1 MLPYEIVPGTLH
13 AAKFQFRIWKHF
25 WAEVQ
30 NNVHLTILLK
40 IWDLLS
46 TVLCAFNINIVIAFV
61 NDNLKWSPCLLL
73 YPFRGS
79 SWRCLLELLVDGGS
93 LQFQKLLAAS
103 CFKAN
108 YQFLVDAVCELN
120 LIVTFI
126 YLDLKT
132 HKYRNSY
139 FLL

>member
-13 AAKFQFRIWKHF
+13 ATKFQFRIWKHF
-25 WAEVQ
+25 WVEGQ

-46 TVLCAFNINIVIAFV
+46 TVLCAFNTNIVIVFV
-61 NDNLKWSPCLLL
+61 NNNLKWSLCLLL
-73 YPFRGS
+73 YPFRGR
-79 SWRCLLELLVDGGS
+79 SWRCLSLVHGGS

-103 CFKAN
+103 CFKVN
-108 YQFLVDAVCELN
+108 YQLLVDAVCELN

-139 FLL
+139 FML